1 MRTPRGFF
9 IEAHTPAVLRALRA
23 ALRSPAT
30 VAVPG
35 SAGITVGAIGLGAA
49 ALASTE
55 AFRPYWLEVWLVAA
69 MAGAGAGALVLA
81 EQSSGKRAWPLGV
94 AVLKFF
100 ARLLPSLFAGAVL
113 TVVLWRAGI
122 VHAIPG
128 MWLLL
133 YGCALIHASTIA
145 SRGLAILGVLFVA
158 LALVAFGLP
167 EPQQLA
173 ILGVGFGELHI
184 LHGIVTVRTSAA

>member
-1 MRTPRGFF
+1 MPRGFF
-9 IEAHTPAVLRALRA
+9 SEPHSAAVLRALRE

-30 VAVPG
+30 IAVPS

-55 AFRPYWLEVWLVAA
+55 AFRPYWLEVWLIAA
-69 MAGAGAGALVLA
+69 PAAAAAGALVLS
-81 EQSSGKRAWPLGV
+81 EQTSGNRACRRGA

-113 TVVLWRAGI
+113 TVVFWRAGI
-122 VHAIPG
+122 VHPIPG

-145 SRGLAILGVLFVA
+145 SRGLAILGGLFTA

-167 EPQQLA
+167 ESQQLA

-184 LHGIVTVRTSAA
+184 LHGIVTLRTAGA